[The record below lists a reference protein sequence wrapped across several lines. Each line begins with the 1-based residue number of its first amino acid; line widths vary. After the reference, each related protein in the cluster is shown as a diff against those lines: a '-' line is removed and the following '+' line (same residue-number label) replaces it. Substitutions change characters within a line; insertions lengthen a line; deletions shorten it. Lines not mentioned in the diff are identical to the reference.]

1 MAATPTDAG
10 APAGGAEPNHG
21 RRILVVWLIASVIC
35 VPLVV
40 LLLGPHL
47 PPGAMSSSAR
57 SQQVDLT
64 VLAAI
69 ATPVILGVWIYF
81 GYALTFWRQKDGDD
95 TDGPP
100 IHGHARIQVGWI
112 TITAAIVLA
121 LAVYGTIEL
130 IAPAGAGAG
139 EGPQPIWKPNGQPLQ
154 VQVIGQQWRFSYRYP
169 AFHGMETN
177 ELVLPVGQPVQFNVT
192 SLDVIHSFWAYQLG
206 VKADANPGVNNVA
219 YTTPNHTGGF
229 TVRCDELCGIW
240 HGAMYNYGK
249 VMTVANFQSWA
260 QQTEASQAAITKIL
274 PPYALVYDP
283 TVIPQ
288 LGKILTSNGI
298 TGAPGYYY
306 PDTDPVQP

>member
-10 APAGGAEPNHG
+10 APVGGAEPNHG

-47 PPGAMSSSAR
+47 PPGAMSSSSR

-81 GYALTFWRQKDGDD
+81 GYALTFWRQQDGDD

-100 IHGHARIQVGWI
+100 MHGHARIQVGWI
-112 TITAAIVLA
+112 TVTSAIVLA

-169 AFHGMETN
+169 AFGGMETN
-177 ELVLPVGQPVQFNVT
+177 QLVLPVGQPVQFNVT

-206 VKADANPGVNNVA
+206 VKADARQGHDRRELPVVGA
-219 YTTPNHTGGF
+219 ADRGF
-229 TVRCDELCGIW
+229 AGRDHQDPAALCAGLRPHRDPAARQDPDQQW
-240 HGAMYNYGK
+240 DYWSAWLLLPDDRSGPAMMCG
-249 VMTVANFQSWA
+249 TRR
-260 QQTEASQAAITKIL
+260 TES
-274 PPYALVYDP
+274 
-283 TVIPQ
+283 
-288 LGKILTSNGI
+288 
-298 TGAPGYYY
+298 APRSRN
-306 PDTDPVQP
+306 DLRSVER